1 MNNLAICDE
10 LADIK
15 TFKKEFDKRMFEAGT
30 DKLNYPYSL
39 RIEEFFAKPFFP
51 AVLKNEL
58 TNGGIDKFLIETP
71 EQLEKIKKFY
81 KKFHNIE
88 PYKTNFENCI
98 FQQYIETPTNHQTY
112 LRVLMSASGDA
123 MGASLKYSQVSEKH
137 REPEGIFEKYFWDK
151 NSEYFLNCKGMF
163 NYYSNGGNILFS
175 QPRFSYDNRNILK
188 AHNIDPDN
196 PTIPDT
202 VLEIA
207 SSIMKKCNKEL
218 GIICGFDFILNEKD
232 NKWYYLENQA
242 FPAIDEW
249 AATKGIRKLK
259 VNSVDDYISYCAL
272 ELEARYEALLM
283 TMKKSLTQQKPKTY
297 ELK

>member
-1 MNNLAICDE
+1 MNIDNFDAKGQVLFIEPTWVTGETCVGNINNIFSQAYAKSKLSKLRKDFILKLEKEGFIITYDKKYCNDEISLIMNNLAICDE

-98 FQQYIETPTNHQTY
+98 FQQWK
-112 LRVLMSASGDA
+112 R
-123 MGASLKYSQVSEKH
+123 
-137 REPEGIFEKYFWDK
+137 
-151 NSEYFLNCKGMF
+151 F
-163 NYYSNGGNILFS
+163 N
-175 QPRFSYDNRNILK
+175 NILK
-188 AHNIDPDN
+188 H
-196 PTIPDT
+196 
-202 VLEIA
+202 LQ
-207 SSIMKKCNKEL
+207 
-218 GIICGFDFILNEKD
+218 IIKHI
-232 NKWYYLENQA
+232 
-242 FPAIDEW
+242 
-249 AATKGIRKLK
+249 
-259 VNSVDDYISYCAL
+259 
-272 ELEARYEALLM
+272 
-283 TMKKSLTQQKPKTY
+283 
-297 ELK
+297 